1 MSDRYS
7 VLWIKLMRV
16 SPNQPPGPVAVKI
29 TGAFSVPLALLPDG
43 REWKKRTQL
52 ACQVPTRQVPIQNAV
67 LSDFNP
73 SNVFEIDSSW
83 NSPRIDRHGDIDEFE
98 TSAMT
103 KICRENSVAHFSFL
117 SKLLAL
123 VLAIFVMGSEAL
135 KAAECRTAEYD
146 YDFTV
151 LLVPEA
157 GQAFSGQA
165 FSKDVNSLLKPV
177 SGGNPGHAG
186 PAIPRL
192 GVAGKPMGSSE
203 LTAHY
208 IWPEWTDQMISQK
221 CSLIRKMF
229 GNTLAAAD
237 IANNL
242 SARLDNME
250 VKAPP
255 SFVFENALLNR
266 QAELASF
273 VSAQQAQGDDTTTLV
288 LFLDNTNTQ
297 TTETLHIGSKDYAV
311 LSDFEKVSAR
321 IKDFLTNYK
330 NIDFKPTIILVLAKT
345 SPAIVAQAQPTSAM
359 PSQSAVPSN
368 VLLTFS
374 GSNTLGSK
382 LMPQLAK
389 GFIEKL
395 YATRQPRVQIIDGAK
410 DGQGEIVYREVRGEL
425 DGGTT
430 VSIIVQA
437 HGSAT
442 AFKEDAAH
450 GIVGVGLF
458 DKKVDIGMSSR
469 KIKPAEV
476 DLLQALGK
484 VDAFGPG
491 QGRGGEHVIAMDG
504 IAIIVNRSN
513 PMTADISLQ
522 DLKKIYAGEIT
533 KWEQLPGANGMKG
546 DIQPVRRDYLSGTY
560 DFFSEKVMG
569 MKPKKGPTDPT
580 PEPLSAAKA
589 AFEDSNALSS
599 FVADNHQAIG
609 FVGVSY
615 IGAAKALAVKA
626 TSRQAPEEAVLP
638 DTQSVRSGK
647 YPLSRPLYLYT
658 QNPPREEIR
667 QFIQF
672 ALSEDGQRIVAQEA
686 QSINII
692 GSQYELPT
700 ARQPSVTSTLINLET
715 GKPIRQALAA
725 EPKAEEFEIEG
736 SLPPGLTLD
745 TKSGAISGTA
755 GSEGNFTLQARARN
769 SEGWGKWFPVQ
780 IFIRTAKFDTVLR
793 MQGSNTIGSRLAVE
807 LAEQF
812 MREKNVAAPEVSY
825 GPEIE
830 TREGKARDVY
840 VVGDINHNGRNVAIE
855 IKSHG
860 STTAFTCL
868 REGLCD
874 IGFASRQIKPA
885 EYSEVSP
892 TSLRSLQ
899 YVIGDINNKPENTP
913 ISGEIILGYDGVA
926 IIVNDANG
934 LNDLDIKTVR
944 KIYAG
949 EITRWEEIEG
959 SNLQGAISVYAKG
972 AQSGTFEFF
981 KERAFPEDK
990 LVATTHNQ
998 YEDGQQMVRDI
1009 SQDRMAI
1016 GFVALPDARN
1026 VKVLK
1031 IREGND
1037 AQPLEPNTSSIHSRS
1052 YALHRPLYLYL
1063 SQSAS
1068 AGGQVTPA
1076 SLRLAN
1082 EFAQMVLSVNGQII
1096 VKNNGFVPVRICPN
1110 EGDDC
1115 PGKSGRWKIP
1125 EHITFDAGKDRIDSK
1140 TRQNINTNLKDF
1152 FESHP
1157 EYRSWQFYL
1166 VGYTDHVGSTSANL
1180 ELSRRRALEA
1190 KLYLE
1195 GLEYNVR
1202 AYEGRGATDF
1212 IGDEETDNGRA
1223 KSRRVEM
1230 ILEPPQ

>member
-1 MSDRYS
+1 MKNIR
-7 VLWIKLMRV
+7 
-16 SPNQPPGPVAVKI
+16 
-29 TGAFSVPLALLPDG
+29 
-43 REWKKRTQL
+43 
-52 ACQVPTRQVPIQNAV
+52 
-67 LSDFNP
+67 
-73 SNVFEIDSSW
+73 
-83 NSPRIDRHGDIDEFE
+83 
-98 TSAMT
+98 
-103 KICRENSVAHFSFL
+103 RENSVELFSFL
-117 SKLLAL
+117 SKLLTL
-123 VLAIFVMGSEAL
+123 LLAFFVIGTGNT

-146 YDFTV
+146 YDFTL
-151 LLVPEA
+151 LLVPEE

-165 FSKDVNSLLKPV
+165 LSKDVNGLLKSV
-177 SGGNPGHAG
+177 SGENPEHNRL
-186 PAIPRL
+186 AIPRL
-192 GVAGKPMGSSE
+192 GIVGKPMGSSE
-203 LTAHY
+203 LITHY
-208 IWPEWTDQMISQK
+208 IWPEWTDRMISQK
-221 CSLIRKMF
+221 CSILRKMF
-229 GNTLAAAD
+229 GNALAATD

-242 SARLDNME
+242 AARLDNSE
-250 VKAPP
+250 VKVPQ
-255 SFVFENALLNR
+255 SLVFENALVTR
-266 QAELASF
+266 KDELASF
-273 VSAQQAQGDDTTTLV
+273 LISQQARSDDTTTLV
-288 LFLDNTNTQ
+288 MFLDMTNNQ
-297 TTETLHIGSKDYAV
+297 TAETLHIGNKDYAV
-311 LSDFEKVSAR
+311 LSDFEKVFTR
-321 IKDFLTNYK
+321 MKDFLANYK
-330 NIDFKPTIILVLAKT
+330 NVDSKPTIILVLAKIT
-345 SPAIVAQAQPTSAM
+345 PAIVSQTRTTSVT
-359 PSQSAVPSN
+359 PSQSSTPSN

-382 LMPQLAK
+382 IVPQLAK

-395 YATRQPRVQIIDGAK
+395 YATRDPHVQIIDGRK
-410 DGQGEIVYREVRGEL
+410 DSQGEIVYREVRGEF

-450 GIVGVGLF
+450 GIVGVGLL

-469 KIKPAEV
+469 KIKPAEA
-476 DLLQALGK
+476 DLLQASGK
-484 VDAFGPG
+484 VDAFGPS
-491 QGRGGEHVIAMDG
+491 QGKGGEHVIAMDG
-504 IAIIVNRSN
+504 IAIIVNRAN

-533 KWEQLPGANGMKG
+533 KWEQLAGANGMTG

-569 MKPKKGPTDPT
+569 MKPKKGPADPT

-599 FVADNHQAIG
+599 FVAGNHQAIG

-615 IGAAKALAVKA
+615 IGAAKALAVKTRA
-626 TSRQAPEEAVLP
+626 RQASEEAVLP

-672 ALSEDGQRIVAQEA
+672 ALNEEGQRIVAQEA

-700 ARQPSVTSTLINLET
+700 ALQPSITSTLINLET
-715 GKPIRQALAA
+715 GKPIRLVLSA
-725 EPKAEEFEIEG
+725 EPRAEEFEIEG

-745 TKSGAISGTA
+745 IKNGAISGTA
-755 GSEGNFTLQARARN
+755 GSEGNFALQARARN

-780 IFIRTAKFDTVLR
+780 IFVRTAKFDTVLR

-812 MREKNVAAPEVSY
+812 MREKNVATPEISY

-830 TREGKARDVY
+830 TGEGKARDVY

-874 IGFASRQIKPA
+874 IGLASRQIKPA
-885 EYSEVSP
+885 EYREVSP

-926 IIVNDANG
+926 VIVNEANR
-934 LNDLDIKTVR
+934 LDDLDIKTIR
-944 KIYAG
+944 KIYVG
-949 EITRWEEIEG
+949 EITRWEDIDG
-959 SNLQGAISVYAKG
+959 SGLQGAISVYAKG
-972 AQSGTFEFF
+972 VQSGTFEFF
-981 KERAFPEDK
+981 KERVFPEEK
-990 LVATTHNQ
+990 LVAAAHNH
-998 YEDGQQMVRDI
+998 YEDGQQMARDI

-1016 GFVALPDARN
+1016 GFVAFPDAKN
-1026 VKVLK
+1026 AKTLK

-1037 AQPLEPNTSSIHSRS
+1037 AQPLEPNTSSIHSRG

-1076 SLRLAN
+1076 SMRLAN

-1115 PGKSGRWKIP
+1115 PGKAGRWKIP

-1166 VGYTDHVGSTSANL
+1166 VGYTDHVGATSANL
-1180 ELSRRRALEA
+1180 ELSRRRAREA

-1195 GLEYNVR
+1195 GLEYKVR